1 MRVILRLLVF
11 GCAFATAGNAT
22 AQTKFAGKCSQGKP
36 DPNHVVRVA
45 DGANHVMTL
54 GQVTCTWSSGDIA
67 GAALKDEIDTVVSD
81 MKGTTSH
88 DRGYGVGSA
97 ASGDTYYVRFDG
109 TTTLKGEVPTTSTC
123 NWTFYGGT
131 GKLRGLT
138 GRGTCTGTFDATG
151 AAVFDVVGEYAI
163 AAAKTK

>member
-97 ASGDTYYVRFDG
+97 ASGDKYYVRFDG
-109 TTTLKGEVPTTSTC
+109 TTTLKFVLTHLDSFVGQRMSVTGMLIGAGGANGINVTTV
-123 NWTFYGGT
+123 N
-131 GKLRGLT
+131 R
-138 GRGTCTGTFDATG
+138 
-151 AAVFDVVGEYAI
+151 VGEACP
-163 AAAKTK
+163 